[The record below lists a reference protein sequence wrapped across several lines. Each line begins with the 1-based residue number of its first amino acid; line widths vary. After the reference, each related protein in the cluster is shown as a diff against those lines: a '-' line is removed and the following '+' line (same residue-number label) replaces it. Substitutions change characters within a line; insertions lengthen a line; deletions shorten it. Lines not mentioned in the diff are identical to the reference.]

1 MNDSQTIASP
11 GMKLMTAW
19 ALVGITSWADA
30 AAALAALYSVL
41 LILEWCWKKIGRPF
55 LESQGVIRRK
65 EDK

>member
-30 AAALAALYSVL
+30 AAAALAALYSLL
-41 LILEWCWKKIGRPF
+41 LILEWCWKKIGARSWRAR
-55 LESQGVIRRK
+55 E
-65 EDK
+65 